1 MTTLDDDKTAAV
13 GGVPRRPSARKTW
26 LLLVRL
32 VAGVFALSLGIRIFL
47 TSASMEKASSRECY
61 APLKCKQ
68 LPLIRAT
75 MERNGDK
82 T

>member
-26 LLLVRL
+26 LLLAGL
-32 VAGVFALSLGIRIFL
+32 VAGVFVLSLGIRIFL
-47 TSASMEKASSRECY
+47 ASASMEKTPSRECF

-68 LPLIRAT
+68 LPLMRAT
-75 MERNGDK
+75 MENNGDK